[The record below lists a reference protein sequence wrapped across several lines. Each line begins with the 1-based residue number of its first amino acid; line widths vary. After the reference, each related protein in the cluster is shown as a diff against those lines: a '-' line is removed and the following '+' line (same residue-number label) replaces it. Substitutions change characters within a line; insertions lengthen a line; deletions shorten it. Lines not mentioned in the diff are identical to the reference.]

1 MKPYQI
7 VLIVLAV
14 LIVLGVAIIPAIN
27 RRQLKKMPIDQQI
40 RILMQQ
46 ANKLIYW
53 KNISEGTALSIRN
66 LQEFLPELHL
76 IRSSCHHPQRKDM

>member
-27 RRQLKKMPIDQQI
+27 RRQLKKN
-40 RILMQQ
+40 
-46 ANKLIYW
+46 AY
-53 KNISEGTALSIRN
+53 
-66 LQEFLPELHL
+66 
-76 IRSSCHHPQRKDM
+76 